1 MAVRG
6 VRDAGF
12 SLVEVLVATVLLA
25 LSLAALAELFAI
37 SVRNN
42 AVAKHGMAAAM
53 LAAQKVEQLRAR
65 TDLAASPGQTLQQD
79 TAPYVDHVG
88 QYTRRWSIEPVPASS
103 AFVIQVLVTRRSDR
117 GAADQG
123 SVARAPEEARVVTVI
138 RRWR

>member
-79 TAPYVDHVG
+79 HGAALTPH
-88 QYTRRWSIEPVPASS
+88 EPVRSFVERVFVLDFGTLIASGRTSEVFADS
-103 AFVIQVLVTRRSDR
+103 AVRRAYL
-117 GAADQG
+117 GL
-123 SVARAPEEARVVTVI
+123 
-138 RRWR
+138 